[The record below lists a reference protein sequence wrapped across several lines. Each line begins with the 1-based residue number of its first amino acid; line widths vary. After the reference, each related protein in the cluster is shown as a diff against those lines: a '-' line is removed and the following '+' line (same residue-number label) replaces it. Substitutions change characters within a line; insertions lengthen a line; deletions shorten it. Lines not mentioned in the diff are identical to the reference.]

1 MESMEKRRLRR
12 NEERKHGLKK
22 KGKGKIEGKKEGN
35 KRFPG
40 ISLISPYNCLS
51 PVTIRLSQ
59 FICLSGWLVMFQ
71 ALAEENWRRQHFA
84 RMKCKGPPHAHT
96 LAKHRGTCQGPV
108 QTSFAQTTYSLA
120 TVDSN
125 FGLQKSCFFSNP
137 VGCCPILQR
146 EGCSFDWHALWED
159 G

>member
-1 MESMEKRRLRR
+1 MER
-12 NEERKHGLKK
+12 
-22 KGKGKIEGKKEGN
+22 KKEGN

-84 RMKCKGPPHAHT
+84 RLKCKGPPHAHT

-125 FGLQKSCFFSNP
+125 FGLQKSFFFQIP
-137 VGCCPILQR
+137 LAAAPLCKER
-146 EGCSFDWHALWED
+146 AALLT
-159 G
+159 GTLSGRTVKAACHSSASLRRRLHGHR